1 MIYEC
6 PRCGY
11 KTKQRGDIKK
21 HFLRKKLC
29 SPISS
34 TLNLR
39 ECVKEVLGN
48 ENEFFL
54 KLNPYESKLNP
65 KKSQSESKM
74 NPNESKMD
82 SKNSYKKSES
92 PCLNDQS
99 SITLY
104 ENISESGETYI
115 NPEKEHSLDSQKSH
129 DCKYCLA
136 TFSTNSN
143 MHKHMKVCKK
153 RHLYTKE
160 ELDEK
165 LATKDILINELK
177 KQIEVLLTKVGNTTN
192 IQQNIFIN
200 PFGKENTEYIDE
212 GHIKNLLEGVKGE
225 DFIPH
230 LIKDIH
236 FNPQHQENW
245 NVCIPNKKQALAKV
259 FNGAKWIYQKKKNTI
274 ENMTNKA
281 YKTIIDN
288 YDENNNKS
296 WKNIVDNSLY
306 HDDSEIRDKIDS
318 NTELMILNSQNIMNN
333 PD

>member
-1 MIYEC
+1 MIYKC

-11 KTKQRGDIKK
+11 NTKQRGDIKK
-21 HFLRKKLC
+21 HFKRKKIC
-29 SPISS
+29 SAICS

-39 ECVKEVLGN
+39 ECYLQVLG
-48 ENEFFL
+48 EEFKEIS
-54 KLNPYESKLNP
+54 KLNPYESKVNP
-65 KKSQSESKM
+65 KKSQIESKM

-82 SKNSYKKSES
+82 SKNSYSKSDLYKFNEETS
-92 PCLNDQS
+92 ISQSFNNEDYLES
-99 SITLY
+99 SIHIKT
-104 ENISESGETYI
+104 NIV
-115 NPEKEHSLDSQKSH
+115 NQKSH
-129 DCKYCLA
+129 ECKYCLNL
-136 TFSTNSN
+136 FSTNSN
-143 MHKHMKVCKK
+143 MHKHMKTCKQ

-160 ELDEK
+160 EVDEK
-165 LATKDILINELK
+165 LANKDNLINELK

-200 PFGKENTEYIDE
+200 PFGKENTEYLDE
-212 GHIKNLLEGVKGE
+212 DHIKNLLEGVKGME
-225 DFIPH
+225 FIPH

-259 FNGAKWIYQKKKNTI
+259 YNGAKWIYQKKKNTI

-306 HDDSEIRDKIDS
+306 HDNNEIKEKIDTD
-318 NTELMILNSQNIMNN
+318 TELMILNSQKLVNN
-333 PD
+333 VT